1 MNYYVS
7 SQLHAEIK
15 FERWQ
20 QAAALIRPMIKAG
33 LTVQIRQGE

>member
-7 SQLHAEIK
+7 SDMHTEVK

-20 QAAALIRPMIKAG
+20 QAAALIRAMIKAG
-33 LTVQIRQGE
+33 LTVKIRRGE